1 MSTFNTIATY
11 VLEHIEN
18 STVILQVIEKKN
30 LYWEDWYI
38 GLREFKKSGDGS
50 TYATKNG
57 VTFIKD
63 EFYHLLPLF
72 ATLKPFYIPFDH
84 GKRIVSFG
92 PIENFPLFEIKLD
105 KRENSQRMELT
116 AEAIKNMVAKRR
128 GIYAHLPRD
137 VCGNEQPIQ

>member
-1 MSTFNTIATY
+1 MSTFKTIASY

-18 STVILQVIEKKN
+18 SIVILQVIEKKHLN
-30 LYWEDWYI
+30 WEDWYI

-72 ATLKPFYIPFDH
+72 AKLEPFYTPFDQ
-84 GKRIVSFG
+84 GRRIVSFG
-92 PIENFPLFEIKLD
+92 PIENSTLFEIKLD
-105 KRENSQRMELT
+105 KKENSQRMELT

-128 GIYAHLPRD
+128 EIYAHLPRD
-137 VCGNEQPIQ
+137 VCGNEKPIQ